1 MSTFHEKVVYQIYP
15 KSFKDSNGDGVG
27 DLRGIIEKIPYLAE
41 LGVDVLWIN
50 PFFISPQ
57 KDNGYDIAN
66 YVEIDPLFGTMEDFE
81 ELIAVTKEY
90 KLEVMLD
97 MVLNHTSI
105 EHEWFQKAL
114 KGEKK
119 YQDYYILREPKEDGS
134 HPTNWV
140 SKFGGPAWAPF
151 ADTGKEY
158 LHLYDVSQADLDW
171 RNPEVRKEVFNVVNF
186 WLEKGVKGFRFDV
199 INVIGK
205 DEELLDAEDNIG
217 KSLYTDRPIAHEF
230 IHEMNQETF
239 GRYSDIMTV
248 GEMSSTTI
256 ENGIAYSNPDKQ
268 ELSMVFSFHHLKVDY
283 LDGEKWS
290 KTPFDFIKLKELLND
305 WQEGMSHGNGWNAL
319 FWNNHDQPRVISRFG
334 DPVNHFEA
342 SAKLFAQ
349 SIHLLRGTPYVY
361 QGEEIGMIDPEFQE
375 ITDYVDIETHNAY
388 KELKA
393 KDLPHEEIMEIIK
406 SKSRDNSRTPMQWT
420 NEKNAGF
427 TSGEPWIKLAD
438 NYHQINVEKEQA
450 EGSIFNFYKKLIQLR
465 KEMPV
470 ISEGSYRGIMMD
482 HPSVYGYVREYK
494 GEQLLVLNHFYADS
508 VTLEIPE
515 EFLTRPSRYLIGNGK
530 ERALTTKLELGP
542 YETDRK
548 SVV

>member
-27 DLRGIIEKIPYLAE
+27 DLKGIIEKIPYLAE

-81 ELIAVTKEY
+81 ELIVVTKEY

-119 YQDYYILREPKEDGS
+119 YQDYYILREPKSDGS

-151 ADTGKEY
+151 ANTGKEY

-171 RNPEVRKEVFNVVNF
+171 RNPEVREEVFNVVNF

-230 IHEMNQETF
+230 IHEMNQKTF

-290 KTPFDFIKLKELLND
+290 KTSFDFIKLKELLND
-305 WQEGMSHGNGWNAL
+305 WQEGMSYGNGWNAL

-349 SIHLLRGTPYVY
+349 SIHLLRGTPYIY
-361 QGEEIGMIDPEFQE
+361 QGEEIGMTDPEFQE
-375 ITDYVDIETHNAY
+375 MTDYVDIETHNAY

-393 KDLPHEEIMEIIK
+393 KNLPHEEIMEIIK

-420 NEKNAGF
+420 NEENAGF

-438 NYHQINVEKEQA
+438 NYHQINVEKEQV
-450 EGSIFNFYKKLIQLR
+450 EGSIFEFYKKLIQLR

-482 HPSVYGYVREYK
+482 HPSVYGYVREYE
-494 GEQLLVLNHFYADS
+494 GEQLLVLNHFYAGS

-515 EFLTRPSRYLIGNGK
+515 EFLTKASRYLIGNGK
-530 ERALTTKLELGP
+530 ERSLTTNLE
-542 YETDRK
+542 
-548 SVV
+548 